1 LVAKRLE
8 LPRELAPRAARVALL
23 LDPSNVGLGGRTE
36 KEVKA
41 AARALGLQIQTLNA
55 TSSREIV
62 FRAVTFGLTP
72 SGPPREGMEHF
83 TERAP
88 NPASST

>member
-41 AARALGLQIQTLNA
+41 AARALGLQIQILNA
-55 TSSREIV
+55 TSSREIDAAFAALV
-62 FRAVTFGLTP
+62 R
-72 SGPPREGMEHF
+72 
-83 TERAP
+83 ERAEALFVSP
-88 NPASST
+88 GGLFNGVAWRVP